1 MVVGI
6 LEIFSMTG
14 STIFSMAVLL
24 KIQVAGK
31 GVREPIDYKIDKDL
45 NK

>member
-14 STIFSMAVLL
+14 STIFSMAVLS
-24 KIQVAGK
+24 KIQVSGK
-31 GVREPIDYKIDKDL
+31 VVREPIDYKIDKDL